1 MNLDS
6 LKALAANLPESHK
19 QNAQDLLER
28 MEAVVEGIGDEPIRW
43 RAPMLRMLQA
53 TSDRS
58 KAPKGAGP
66 GDFILGED
74 KLDQPLPFIILTIYN
89 GRQYWSPDKDENK
102 MLCSSP
108 DGKVGYIGMECN
120 KCPHGKFDEEA
131 RKSDCGKVKQALVI
145 TADFKEIFV
154 LNFSKTNY
162 TVGMELETFA
172 KKAGVAPYRRV
183 YNLSSKTN
191 SKYKNVEQ
199 FVVEP
204 AAGAEK
210 NVAADL
216 VDFLKEL
223 FEVVRDDR
231 KASLEKFYEII
242 EVKRQGGAPA
252 LTNES
257 ADSVVLLEG
266 PSDGGAEGD
275 NDLAS
280 KYSV

>member
-6 LKALAANLPESHK
+6 LKELAANLPESHK
-19 QNAQDLLER
+19 QNALDLLER

-66 GDFILGED
+66 GDFILGEE
-74 KLDQPLPFIILTIYN
+74 KIDQPLPFIVLTIYN
-89 GRQYWSPDKDENK
+89 TRQYWSPDKDEAK

-108 DGKVGYIGMECN
+108 DAKVGYIGMDCN

-131 RKSDCGKVKQALVI
+131 RKSECGKVKQALVI
-145 TADFKEIFV
+145 SADFKEIFV
-154 LNFSKTNY
+154 LNFAKTNY
-162 TVGMELETFA
+162 AVGTELETFL
-172 KKAGVAPYRRV
+172 KKAGVAPYRRI

-204 AAGAEK
+204 VTGADK
-210 NVAADL
+210 NVAPEL

-242 EVKRQGGAPA
+242 QIKREQGAAPA
-252 LTNES
+252 LMDS
-257 ADSVVLLEG
+257 ADSTVMIEG
-266 PSDGGAEGD
+266 PAEGD
-275 NDLAS
+275 SGDSDLAS